1 MMSRHYPIMV
11 DLLGRRCLVVGG
23 GPVAERKVL
32 ALVERGAEIVVVS
45 PSLSPGLEDLKRQG
59 RIVHRAR
66 PYKPGDLPGSFLV
79 FGATD
84 DPEVNGRLAD
94 EAKAAGVLA
103 NLADSPSLSTFLV
116 PAVLTRG
123 NLVIAISTGGDSPRL
138 ARKIREDLESVY
150 GVYGDEYAELL
161 KVLGRVRERAM
172 REVADPGRRRALLE
186 RAIEADLLTLIRTGD
201 ALGVERTVRGLF
213 DESPHM
219 MKQSR

>member
-11 DLLGRRCLVVGG
+11 DLLGRRCLVAGG
-23 GPVAERKVL
+23 GRVAERKVL
-32 ALVERGAEIVVVS
+32 ALVEAGAEVVVVS

-66 PYKPGDLPGSFLV
+66 PYQPGDLPGSFLV

-103 NLADSPSLSTFLV
+103 NLADSPSSSTFLV

-150 GVYGDEYAELL
+150 GDEYAELL

-172 REVADPGRRRALLE
+172 REVTDTGRRRALLE
-186 RAIEADLLTLIRTGD
+186 RAVEADLLTLIRTGD
-201 ALGVERTVRGLF
+201 ALGVERTVKGLF
-213 DESPHM
+213 DESPHT
-219 MKQSR
+219 MKQSL